1 LSLPSASVAALLIA
15 LVGCGYLIAAA
26 LLVDRFMRQRGRASP
41 AAAPDVTILK
51 PLHGDEPGLLD
62 NLASFCAQDYSG
74 RVQIICG
81 VQDPGDRAV
90 AVVERLR
97 ERLPACAI
105 DLVIETTL
113 HGLNRKVSNLVNM
126 APSSRYDVV
135 VLSDSDIRVEPTY
148 LREVVAALEQPG
160 VRGVTCLYY
169 GLPVT
174 GLWARLS
181 ALGINAHFLPSV
193 VAGVS
198 LGLARPCFG
207 STVALRRSTL
217 AEIGGFVAFADSIAD
232 DYAIGHALRVHGG
245 TVAIPPFAIAHICGQ
260 TSARQLWLHELRWAR
275 TIRSVDPAGYAGSI
289 IAHPLPWALI
299 GIVLGAGS
307 AALWP
312 AVGLAVAAIM
322 CRMALLWRVEQ
333 AGALPPQPYWLVPG
347 RDLFSFAVF
356 VVSFLGRGVS
366 WKGHRYRMLA
376 GGGWAAD
383 RGSHTR

>member
-1 LSLPSASVAALLIA
+1 MRQGGGTSAGAAPSVA
-15 LVGCGYLIAAA
+15 
-26 LLVDRFMRQRGRASP
+26 
-41 AAAPDVTILK
+41 ILK

-62 NLASFCAQDYSG
+62 NLASFCAQDYPD
-74 RVQIICG
+74 RIQIVCG
-81 VQDPGDRAV
+81 VQDPDDRAI

-97 ERLPACAI
+97 QRRGGCDL
-105 DLVIETTL
+105 DLVVETKL
-113 HGLNRKVSNLVNM
+113 HGLNRKVSNLINM
-126 APSSRYDVV
+126 APSIRHDVV

-148 LREVVAALEQPG
+148 LRQVVTALEQPG
-160 VRGVTCLYY
+160 VAGVTCLYY
-169 GLPVT
+169 GLPLA

-193 VAGVS
+193 IVGVS

-207 STVALRRSTL
+207 STVALRRTTL
-217 AEIGGFVAFADSIAD
+217 EEIGGFAAFADCIAD
-232 DYAIGHALRVHGG
+232 DYAIGDALRAEGRA
-245 TVAIPPFAIAHICGQ
+245 VAIPPFAVAHICTQ

-307 AALWP
+307 AALFP
-312 AVGLAVAAIM
+312 AIGLAVAAIL
-322 CRMALLWRVEQ
+322 CRMALLRRVEY
-333 AGALPPQPYWLVPG
+333 AGALPRQPYWLVPT

-376 GGGWAAD
+376 DGGWASD
-383 RGSHTR
+383 RGSHLP

>member
-1 LSLPSASVAALLIA
+1 LVCASVAASLIA

-26 LLVDRFMRQRGRASP
+26 LLVGRFMRQGGGTSAG
-41 AAAPDVTILK
+41 AAPSVAILK

-62 NLASFCAQDYSG
+62 NLASFCAQDYPD
-74 RVQIICG
+74 RIQIVCG
-81 VQDPGDRAV
+81 VQDPDDRAI

-97 ERLPACAI
+97 QRRGGCDL
-105 DLVIETTL
+105 DLVVETKL
-113 HGLNRKVSNLVNM
+113 HGLNRKVSNLINM
-126 APSSRYDVV
+126 APSIRHDVV

-148 LREVVAALEQPG
+148 LRQVVAALEQPG
-160 VRGVTCLYY
+160 VAGVTCLYY
-169 GLPVT
+169 GLPLA

-193 VAGVS
+193 IVGVS

-217 AEIGGFVAFADSIAD
+217 EEIGGFAAFADCIAD
-232 DYAIGHALRVHGG
+232 DYAIGDALRAEGRA
-245 TVAIPPFAIAHICGQ
+245 VAIPPFAVAHICTQ

-307 AALWP
+307 AALFP
-312 AVGLAVAAIM
+312 AIGLAVAAIL
-322 CRMALLWRVEQ
+322 CRMALLRRVEY
-333 AGALPPQPYWLVPG
+333 AGALPRQPYWLVPT

-376 GGGWAAD
+376 DGGWASD
-383 RGSHTR
+383 RGSHLP